1 MDTTATREMLKKVR
15 QVELR
20 TRRLVTDVLAGEY
33 HSVFRGRG
41 IDFDEVREYTPGDEV
56 RLIDWNVTART
67 GTAFIKKLREERE
80 LTILLAV
87 DVSASGKF
95 GSQTQSKRELA
106 AEIASVLA
114 FSAIRNRDKVGLVL
128 FSDEVE
134 QFIPPTKGRQHVL
147 RVIREILFC
156 KPKRRGTDISSAL
169 DFIADVQRRRAVVF
183 VISDFIESPEAFE
196 AAAETNSAPTNRRH
210 DLVLLHLRDRHE
222 EELPALGLLT
232 LEDTET
238 GEIREID
245 TRSHHVRDAFRRRA
259 LERMD
264 AFRRAARQADV
275 DVLELRTGEPYHIA
289 LFTFFQN
296 RASRRLGL
304 DSRTLS
310 VFWPTLV
317 PDDHPG
323 YPSALSLLRP
333 WRGRLLWLLLALI
346 VLRNPLAAIIL
357 AIWWPRRQLSAK
369 SAYELALEKLE
380 RARGLIREDKPMP
393 YAVAVSETVRTYL
406 GQRFNAPS
414 TRRTTEEFLRLMQ
427 ADRATPL
434 AEHSDLLREFLQSC
448 DLVKFA
454 RYQPRLAELEHV
466 QKRARDFVLATK
478 PQEPSSQRNG
488 RHAS

>member
-33 HSVFRGRG
+33 HSVFKGRG
-41 IDFDEVREYTPGDEV
+41 MDFDEVREYTPGDEV

-67 GTAFIKKLREERE
+67 GTTFIKKLREERE

-95 GSQTQSKRELA
+95 GSQAQSKRELA

-114 FSAIRNRDKVGLVL
+114 FSAIRNRDKVGLLL

-147 RVIREILFC
+147 RLIREILFC
-156 KPKRRGTDISSAL
+156 APKRRGTDIAAAL

-196 AAAETNSAPTNRRH
+196 RLRRQLRTANRRH

-232 LEDTET
+232 LEDAET
-238 GEIREID
+238 GEVREID
-245 TRSHHVRDAFRRRA
+245 TSSRHARDAFRRLA
-259 LERMD
+259 LDRMD

-275 DVLELRTGEPYHIA
+275 DVLELRTGEPYHLA

-296 RASRRLGL
+296 RASRRLG
-304 DSRTLS
+304 
-310 VFWPTLV
+310 
-317 PDDHPG
+317 
-323 YPSALSLLRP
+323 
-333 WRGRLLWLLLALI
+333 
-346 VLRNPLAAIIL
+346 
-357 AIWWPRRQLSAK
+357 
-369 SAYELALEKLE
+369 
-380 RARGLIREDKPMP
+380 
-393 YAVAVSETVRTYL
+393 
-406 GQRFNAPS
+406 
-414 TRRTTEEFLRLMQ
+414 
-427 ADRATPL
+427 
-434 AEHSDLLREFLQSC
+434 
-448 DLVKFA
+448 
-454 RYQPRLAELEHV
+454 
-466 QKRARDFVLATK
+466 
-478 PQEPSSQRNG
+478 
-488 RHAS
+488 

>member
-33 HSVFRGRG
+33 HSVFKGRG
-41 IDFDEVREYTPGDEV
+41 MDFDEVREYSPGDEV

-106 AEIASVLA
+106 AEVASVLA

-156 KPKRRGTDISSAL
+156 EPKRRGTDIAAAL

-196 AAAETNSAPTNRRH
+196 RLRKQLRTANKRH
-210 DLVLLHLRDRHE
+210 DIVLLHLRDRHE
-222 EELPALGLLT
+222 EELPPLGLLT
-232 LEDTET
+232 LEDAET
-238 GEIREID
+238 GEVREID
-245 TRSHHVRDAFRRRA
+245 TGSRHVRDAFRRRA

-275 DVLELRTGEPYHIA
+275 DVLELRTGEPFHIA
-289 LFTFFQN
+289 LFSFFQN
-296 RASRRLGL
+296 RASRRLG
-304 DSRTLS
+304 
-310 VFWPTLV
+310 
-317 PDDHPG
+317 
-323 YPSALSLLRP
+323 
-333 WRGRLLWLLLALI
+333 
-346 VLRNPLAAIIL
+346 
-357 AIWWPRRQLSAK
+357 
-369 SAYELALEKLE
+369 
-380 RARGLIREDKPMP
+380 
-393 YAVAVSETVRTYL
+393 
-406 GQRFNAPS
+406 
-414 TRRTTEEFLRLMQ
+414 
-427 ADRATPL
+427 
-434 AEHSDLLREFLQSC
+434 
-448 DLVKFA
+448 
-454 RYQPRLAELEHV
+454 
-466 QKRARDFVLATK
+466 
-478 PQEPSSQRNG
+478 
-488 RHAS
+488 

>member
-41 IDFDEVREYTPGDEV
+41 MDFDEVREYSPGDEV

-67 GTAFIKKLREERE
+67 GTPFIKKLREERE

-156 KPKRRGTDISSAL
+156 SPKRRGTDISSAL
-169 DFIADVQRRRAVVF
+169 DFITDVQRRRAVVF

-196 AAAETNSAPTNRRH
+196 KLRLQLRLTNRRH

-238 GEIREID
+238 GEVREID
-245 TRSHHVRDAFRRRA
+245 TRDRHVRETFRRRA

-275 DVLELRTGEPYHIA
+275 DVMELRTGEPYHLA
-289 LFTFFQN
+289 LFKFFQN
-296 RASRRLGL
+296 RAGRR
-304 DSRTLS
+304 
-310 VFWPTLV
+310 
-317 PDDHPG
+317 
-323 YPSALSLLRP
+323 
-333 WRGRLLWLLLALI
+333 
-346 VLRNPLAAIIL
+346 
-357 AIWWPRRQLSAK
+357 
-369 SAYELALEKLE
+369 
-380 RARGLIREDKPMP
+380 
-393 YAVAVSETVRTYL
+393 
-406 GQRFNAPS
+406 
-414 TRRTTEEFLRLMQ
+414 
-427 ADRATPL
+427 
-434 AEHSDLLREFLQSC
+434 
-448 DLVKFA
+448 
-454 RYQPRLAELEHV
+454 
-466 QKRARDFVLATK
+466 
-478 PQEPSSQRNG
+478 
-488 RHAS
+488 RH